1 MLKLLNKLGNLSS
14 RVLNACQQPLTHQI
28 VSIRI
33 KQQNEINNNHINGED
48 DDYLALWPV
57 NSTNE
62 NSKWVMQNAIL
73 VGHTL
78 SLLRE

>member
-1 MLKLLNKLGNLSS
+1 MLKLLNKLGNLCS
-14 RVLNACQQPLTHQI
+14 RVINACQQPLTHRV

-33 KQQNEINNNHINGED
+33 KQLNEINNNHINGED
-48 DDYLALWPV
+48 GDYTALWPG

-62 NSKWVMQNAIL
+62 NKCVMNSAIP

-78 SLLRE
+78 SLLIL